1 MFFGLIT
8 SSVASETS
16 DVLGDATASFAVT
29 IQQQFE
35 MLVGDL
41 ILTVVIG
48 LIAESSVFA
57 ADPTPAPSPEK
68 GATTETASPSP
79 SPEKKTRRRARV
91 EARRT
96 GRQQRREGRQE
107 AREARGPE
115 ASPTPAAKPSPTPKQ

>member
-1 MFFGLIT
+1 MIKR
-8 SSVASETS
+8 
-16 DVLGDATASFAVT
+16 
-29 IQQQFE
+29 I
-35 MLVGDL
+35 L

-107 AREARGPE
+107 ARQTRREARGPE
-115 ASPTPAAKPSPTPKQ
+115 ASPTPAAKPSPTRSSKSNFSKWRTLWYAIGPESSFFSRHAP